1 MNGFYRVAAASPEL
15 KVADVTFNLNEMMR
29 LYRDAAY
36 QGAALVRF
44 PELSL
49 TGASCGDLFFQE
61 RLLKRA
67 KEAALEF
74 AAATAGMNC
83 AAVFGMPV
91 RVQDALYNVAV
102 VACEGKICGDAVMCY
117 PPGIPILAPGEL
129 ITTQIVDH
137 IVYASQKGCSVTGL
151 DDRQRISI
159 VSE

>member
-36 QGAALVRF
+36 QGAALVLF

-74 AAATAGMNC
+74 AAATAGMNTD
-83 AAVFGMPV
+83 P
-91 RVQDALYNVAV
+91 RSQDSGFL
-102 VACEGKICGDAVMCY
+102 
-117 PPGIPILAPGEL
+117 
-129 ITTQIVDH
+129 
-137 IVYASQKGCSVTGL
+137 
-151 DDRQRISI
+151 
-159 VSE
+159 